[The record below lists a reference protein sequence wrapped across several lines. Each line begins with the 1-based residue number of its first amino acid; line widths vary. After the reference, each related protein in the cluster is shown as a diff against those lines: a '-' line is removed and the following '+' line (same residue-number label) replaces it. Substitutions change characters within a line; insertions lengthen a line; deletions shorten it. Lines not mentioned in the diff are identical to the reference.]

1 MKFMKISQ
9 SIQIKDSV
17 EKIWNTL
24 SAFDGVERYFPIVT
38 RSEVDGKGPGAKRT
52 CNVSMGNQEFEMC
65 ESLQSLDDVNYF
77 MTVKLLD
84 GPIQLRGMTFTYNVI
99 KIDDNKSDLVIFT
112 DVENPDAGS
121 MAKSIFALIGQ
132 GLKKFHEL

>member
-1 MKFMKISQ
+1 MLSMKISQ
-9 SIQIKDSV
+9 STPIRDSV

-24 SAFDGVERYFPIVT
+24 SAFDGVEKYFSIVT

-65 ESLQSLDDVNYF
+65 ESLQSLDDANYF

-84 GPIQLRGMTFTYNVI
+84 GPIQLRGMTFTYNVK
-99 KIDDNKSDLVIFT
+99 KIDDVNSDLVIFT

>member
-1 MKFMKISQ
+1 MLSMKISQ
-9 SIQIKDSV
+9 STPIRDSV

-24 SAFDGVERYFPIVT
+24 SAFDGVEKYFSIVT

-65 ESLQSLDDVNYF
+65 ESLQSLDHENYF

-84 GPIQLRGMTFTYNVI
+84 GPIQLRGMTFTYNVK
-99 KIDDNKSDLVIFT
+99 KIDDVNSDLVIFT

>member
-1 MKFMKISQ
+1 MKISQ
-9 SIQIKDSV
+9 SIQIKDSM

-24 SAFDGVERYFPIVT
+24 SAFDGVERYLHIYT
-38 RSEVDGKGPGAKRT
+38 RSEVDGKGPGSKRT
-52 CNVSMGNQEFEMC
+52 CNVSMGSQEFEMC

-121 MAKSIFALIGQ
+121 MAKSFFALIGQ

>member
-1 MKFMKISQ
+1 MKISQ
-9 SIQIKDSV
+9 SIQIKDSA

-24 SAFDGVERYFPIVT
+24 SAFDGVERYLPIVT
-38 RSEVDGKGPGAKRT
+38 RSEVDGNGPGAKRT
-52 CNVSMGNQEFEMC
+52 CTVSMGNQEFEMC
-65 ESLQSLDDVNYF
+65 ESLQSLDDENYF

-84 GPIQLRGMTFTYNVI
+84 GPIQLRGMTFTYKVI

-121 MAKSIFALIGQ
+121 MAKSFFALIGQ

>member
-1 MKFMKISQ
+1 MFMKISQ

-24 SAFDGVERYFPIVT
+24 STFDGVEKYFSIVT
-38 RSEVDGKGPGAKRT
+38 RSEVDGKGPGSKRT
-52 CNVSMGNQEFEMC
+52 CNVSLGSQEFEMC
-65 ESLQSLDDVNYF
+65 ESLQSLDDENYL

-84 GPIQLRGMTFTYNVI
+84 GPIQLRGMTFTYNVK
-99 KIDDNKSDLVIFT
+99 KIDDTKSDLVIFT

>member
-1 MKFMKISQ
+1 MKISQ
-9 SIQIKDSV
+9 STQIKDSV

-38 RSEVDGKGPGAKRT
+38 RSEVDGNGPGAKRT

-65 ESLQSLDDVNYF
+65 ESLQS
-77 MTVKLLD
+77 
-84 GPIQLRGMTFTYNVI
+84 
-99 KIDDNKSDLVIFT
+99 LVIFT